1 MTKIGIDSVNKLT
14 IDFLYTGMVDY
25 WGGDSDRWKD
35 NCGCVFALNDNETTL
50 RDLECQILA
59 ELFDV
64 GTDFDLKPAFDDITS
79 SDIKEAYQNA
89 LSTEGKDAYK
99 RNTIW
104 EGSSPNPRD
113 LEEEATGEYY
123 GFAIETPVVIFLLKI
138 ETD

>member
-1 MTKIGIDSVNKLT
+1 MTKIGIDSVSKLT
-14 IDFLYTGMVDY
+14 IDFMYTGMVDY

-35 NCGCVFALNDNETTL
+35 NCGCVFASNDNETTL
-50 RDLECQILA
+50 RDLESQILA
-59 ELFDV
+59 ELFDM

-99 RNTIW
+99 RNTTW

-113 LEEEATGEYY
+113 LEEEP
-123 GFAIETPVVIFLLKI
+123 PVVIFLLKI

>member
-1 MTKIGIDSVNKLT
+1 MTKIGIDSVRKLT

-25 WGGDSDRWKD
+25 WGGDNDRWKD

-50 RDLECQILA
+50 RDLEYQILA
-59 ELFDV
+59 ELFDM

-104 EGSSPNPRD
+104 EGSSPNPRG
-113 LEEEATGEYY
+113 LEEEA
-123 GFAIETPVVIFLLKI
+123 PVVIFLLKI